1 MIYRKPEVGTENL
14 YFLKLG
20 GSLITNK
27 MRPGNARLEVIRR
40 LVKEVSNAL
49 HQSPDLKLVLGHG
62 SGSFGHVPAKKFGTR
77 DGVSTPEHWGG
88 FLEVWRD
95 AAALNRIVVDALR
108 EAELPAITFPPSAEI
123 ITQNREVLQWNLA
136 PLRSALNAGMLPV
149 IYGDVVFDRE
159 IGGTILSTE
168 EVFDH
173 LAVNLAPSRI
183 LIAGMEQGVWD
194 DFPDCTKIVSNITP
208 KNLPTIQAAISGS
221 TATDVTGGM
230 LSKVTQSLKMVQE
243 NPGLE
248 VLIFS
253 GEKGGW
259 LEDALLGANRGT
271 VIRME

>member
-14 YFLKLG
+14 NFLKLG

-27 MRPGNARLEVIRR
+27 TRPGNARLEVIRR

-77 DGVSTPEHWGG
+77 DGVSTPEQWGG

-123 ITQNREVLQWNLA
+123 ITQNRDVLQWNLA
-136 PLRSALNAGMLPV
+136 PLRSALNVGMLPV
-149 IYGDVVFDRE
+149 IYGDVVFDHE

-168 EVFDH
+168 DLFDH

-183 LIAGMEQGVWD
+183 LIAGKEQGVWD
-194 DFPDCTKIVSNITP
+194 DFSECTKIISNITP
-208 KNLPTIQAAISGS
+208 KNIPTIQAAISGS

>member
-27 MRPGNARLEVIRR
+27 TRPGNARLEVIRR

-49 HQSPDLKLVLGHG
+49 HKSPDLKLVLGHG

-77 DGVSTPEHWGG
+77 DGVSTPGQWGG

-123 ITQNREVLQWNLA
+123 ITQNRQVLQWNLA

-168 EVFDH
+168 DLFDH

-183 LIAGMEQGVWD
+183 LIAGLEQGVWD